1 MTTNSKVVWSE
12 GLFLRPQHFQ
22 QQERYFERFVEA
34 RSFGLRSNGWG
45 FLELEIERDLL
56 AIGKLAL
63 RRARGVF
70 PDGTPF
76 MMPEDDPLPMPLE
89 PGPELRDEVIHL
101 AVPIRRSGAIE
112 TDRGERPDVLAR
124 YGVRIE
130 NTRDAVAGS
139 EGDAA
144 IEVAPLRTRLVPQ
157 SQPAEGYARIPV
169 AHISERRADGQIL
182 LDDKFIPSALVTG
195 AAPRVAAF
203 MTELQGML
211 HQRGEALAQRAVA
224 TGRAASAE
232 IADFLLLQAVNRYEP
247 LIAHWVASGAVH
259 PEDAYVMFAQIAGE
273 LATLTTRSR
282 RPAALTPYRHDNL
295 RLSFEALFTAVR
307 AVFSGTLDASAVP
320 IPIEQKKFG
329 VSVAVVADKTLFGSA
344 EFVLAVRAEIAAE
357 DLRRMF
363 PMQTKI
369 GPVEKI
375 KDLVNLQLPGIA
387 LRALPVAPRQIPY
400 HTGFAYFALDQGADL
415 WGQLRS
421 SGGVAFHVSGSFPG
435 LSMEF
440 WAVRGQ

>member
-22 QQERYFERFVEA
+22 QQERYFERYVEA
-34 RSFGLRSNGWG
+34 RSLGLHSNGWG

-76 MMPEDDPLPMPLE
+76 TMPEDDPLPMPFE
-89 PGPELRDEVIHL
+89 PGIELRDEVVCL
-101 AVPIRRSGAIE
+101 AVPIRRSGATE
-112 TDRGERPDVLAR
+112 TDRGERPDTLAR
-124 YGVRIE
+124 YAVRVE
-130 NTRDAVAGS
+130 NARDVIAGS

-144 IEVAPLRTRLVPQ
+144 IEVAPLRTRLMPI
-157 SQPAEGYARIPV
+157 SQPSEGYARIPV
-169 AHISERRADGQIL
+169 AQISERRADGQIV
-182 LDDKFIPSALVTG
+182 LDDRFIPTALAAR
-195 AAPRVAAF
+195 AAPRLAAF
-203 MTELQGML
+203 LSELQGLL

-247 LIAHWVASGAVH
+247 LITHLAAAGSVH
-259 PEDAYVMFAQIAGE
+259 PEDAYSVLVQIAGE
-273 LATLTTRSR
+273 LATLTTQSR
-282 RPAALTPYRHDNL
+282 RPTALPVYRHEDL
-295 RLSFEALFTAVR
+295 RQSYEPLFGALR
-307 AVFSGTLDASAVP
+307 AVFSATLDASAIS
-320 IPIEQKKFG
+320 IPVEQKKFG
-329 VSVAVVADKTLFGSA
+329 VSVAVVADKTLFGAA

-375 KDLVNLQLPGIA
+375 RDLVNLQLPGIG

-400 HTGFAYFALDQGADL
+400 HSGFAYFALDQHSEL
-415 WGQLRS
+415 WGQLRG
-421 SGGVAFHVSGSFPG
+421 SGGVAFHVTGTFPG
-435 LSMEF
+435 MALEF
-440 WAVRGQ
+440 WAVRG